1 MRLRTV
7 YSLGWPLLLFV
18 CASSTGCA
26 GPNAAN
32 GSTAKRAEWAIA
44 IHGGAGVLERD
55 RSAEEIKGYRD
66 ALSAA
71 LDAGRQVLASGG
83 TSLDAV
89 ERVVQRLEDDE
100 RFNAG
105 KGAVFT
111 SAGTCEL
118 DAAIMD
124 GRKLTC
130 GAVSG
135 LRIVKNPILLARR
148 VMEKSRHVF
157 LVGEGAEHF
166 AAEQGLERVP
176 NEYFHTERQRKR
188 WQKVVDEEKR
198 NSARAAPPSYGTVGA
213 AAPRYGTVG
222 AVALDRFGNLAAATS
237 TGGLTN
243 KRYGRVGD
251 TPIIGAG
258 TYADNASCAV
268 SCTGTGEL
276 FIRHG
281 VAHRVAM
288 LMEYGGLSLGR
299 AVHQVIHERLSPQDG
314 GLIAVDRAGRIVLDY
329 NTDGMYRGAA
339 DSAGRFEVKIWEE

>member
-1 MRLRTV
+1 MNSQWVNSRGCT
-7 YSLGWPLLLFV
+7 LLLLV
-18 CASSTGCA
+18 IALSAGCA
-26 GPNAAN
+26 GPSATDAAK
-32 GSTAKRAEWAIA
+32 AKRVDWAIA
-44 IHGGAGVLERD
+44 IHGGAGVIERD
-55 RSAEEIKGYRD
+55 RSVEEIKGYRD

-124 GRKLTC
+124 GRKLAC

-176 NEYFHTERQRKR
+176 NEYFQTERQRKR
-188 WQKVVDEEKR
+188 WQQVVDEEKR
-198 NSARAAPPSYGTVGA
+198 NSASAP
-213 AAPRYGTVG
+213 APRYGTVG

-288 LMEYGGLSLGR
+288 LVEYGGLSLGR

-314 GLIAVDRAGRIVLDY
+314 GLIAVDRNGRIILDY

-339 DSAGRFEVKIWEE
+339 DSGGRFDVKIWEE